1 MYTDVASAKKAVL
14 YRQAE
19 AETVVLVN
27 CLTLPSRGSSDRV
40 GYELTKGETAVQ

>member
-19 AETVVLVN
+19 AETVVLVD
-27 CLTLPSRGSSDRV
+27 CLTLPSQGVSGRV
-40 GYELTKGETAVQ
+40 GCGLAKDETALQ